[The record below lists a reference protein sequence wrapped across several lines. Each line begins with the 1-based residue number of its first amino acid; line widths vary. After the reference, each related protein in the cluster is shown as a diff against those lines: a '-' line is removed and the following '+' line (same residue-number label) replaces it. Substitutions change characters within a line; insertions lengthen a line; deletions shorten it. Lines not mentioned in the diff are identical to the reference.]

1 MILALITDIISL
13 QKSRV
18 EAIVPPSV
26 CESCIMSFL
35 ERRLVIPV
43 ERKGDT
49 SDQYTNDLIYTVCET
64 KVSTSKLCVS
74 EMLHQIQVIFRLF
87 RTR

>member
-1 MILALITDIISL
+1 ME
-13 QKSRV
+13 V
-18 EAIVPPSV
+18 IVPPSV
-26 CESCIMSFL
+26 CESCIMSFMS

-64 KVSTSKLCVS
+64 KSTSKLRVP